1 MMNASPGVPGI
12 NFRSSLRPYRRR
24 RGSLILVCY
33 VLGRGR
39 FITTKTDFKFY
50 CFFSCFYLVFMLW
63 DFFILVLKLFS
74 CFISRIVLFNICIRV
89 YVLKLGLIEICINFI
104 TVRFFK
110 KKYSHRFF
118 KKHEDI
124 FCSTFYEITMQLQVT
139 RSWL

>member
-39 FITTKTDFKFY
+39 SITTKTDFKFY

-104 TVRFFK
+104 TVMFFFLNIVTGSLKNMKIFFALRFMK
-110 KKYSHRFF
+110 LQ
-118 KKHEDI
+118 
-124 FCSTFYEITMQLQVT
+124 CSY
-139 RSWL
+139 R

>member
-39 FITTKTDFKFY
+39 SITTKTDFKFY

-89 YVLKLGLIEICINFI
+89 YVKA
-104 TVRFFK
+104 RFNWNMYKF
-110 KKYSHRFF
+110 YHSDVFF
-118 KKHEDI
+118 LNIVTGSLKKHEDI

>member
-39 FITTKTDFKFY
+39 SITTKTDFKFY

-63 DFFILVLKLFS
+63 DFFILVQKLFS
-74 CFISRIVLFNICIRV
+74 CFNSRIVLFNICIRV
-89 YVLKLGLIEICINFI
+89 YVLKLGLIEIHINFI
-104 TVRFFK
+104 TVMFFFLNIVTGSLKNMKIFFALRFMK
-110 KKYSHRFF
+110 LQ
-118 KKHEDI
+118 
-124 FCSTFYEITMQLQVT
+124 CSY
-139 RSWL
+139 R